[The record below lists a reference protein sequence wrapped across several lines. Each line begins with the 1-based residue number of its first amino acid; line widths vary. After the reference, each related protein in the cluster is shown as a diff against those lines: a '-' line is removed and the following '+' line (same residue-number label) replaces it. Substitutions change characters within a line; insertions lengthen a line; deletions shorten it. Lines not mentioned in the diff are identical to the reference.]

1 MSTLPVGHYNTW
13 LIDSLQRLVEKNHG
27 VVLYPTWSNASD
39 FEPTQETFGTV
50 PLASPELVAA
60 MKAHI
65 KVDEKTV
72 QALSAEQRYIM
83 QVCVRVC
90 ECVCACGCVCVCVC
104 VCVRAC
110 D

>member
-1 MSTLPVGHYNTW
+1 
-13 LIDSLQRLVEKNHG
+13 
-27 VVLYPTWSNASD
+27 LYPTWSNASD

>member
-1 MSTLPVGHYNTW
+1 M
-13 LIDSLQRLVEKNHG
+13 
-27 VVLYPTWSNASD
+27 LYPTWSNASD

-90 ECVCACGCVCVCVC
+90 ECVCVRVGACVYVFVCVCARV
-104 VCVRAC
+104 
-110 D
+110 